1 MNDIARSDAPPAGGV
16 SALDAALRGGKFVVT
31 AEVAPP
37 VSADPADLLSRALPL
52 KGVATAVNV
61 TDGAGAKAHLSSL
74 VAANILLQNG
84 IEPIL
89 QMTCRDRN
97 RLALESDLIGAAAL
111 GIRNV
116 LILTG
121 DDPKLG
127 DQPDAKPVFDFNSQ
141 GLLQM
146 AHRLRT
152 EHQLPTGTAVKGTLD
167 LVLGGADMP
176 LDPPPGWEPKSLAAK
191 VQAGADFVQTQFCMD
206 AKVVRNYAKRL
217 TELGLAQRVRI
228 LIGVCP
234 IPSARSA
241 RWMKEKLFG
250 TVIADEIVERLDKAE
265 NSKAEGVK
273 LCAELLQELASI
285 PGIAGAHMMAPQNVS
300 AIPEAIARSGV
311 AGKPRAL

>member
-1 MNDIARSDAPPAGGV
+1 MSDGPV
-16 SALDAALRGGKFVVT
+16 SNLGAALGGGKFVVT

-37 VSADPADLLSRALPL
+37 VSSDPADLLARALPL

-61 TDGAGAKAHLSSL
+61 TDGAGAKAHMSSG
-74 VAANILLQNG
+74 AAALILLQNG

-111 GIRNV
+111 GIRNI

-121 DDPKLG
+121 DDPKEG
-127 DQPDAKPVFDFNSQ
+127 DQPETKAVFDVNSL
-141 GLLQM
+141 GLLALAQRM
-146 AHRLRT
+146 RR
-152 EHQLPTGTAVKGTLD
+152 EHQLPTGTAIKGAPD
-167 LVLGGADMP
+167 FVLGGADMP
-176 LDPPPGWEPKSLAAK
+176 LDPPPDWVPKSLAAK
-191 VQAGADFVQTQFCMD
+191 IEAGADFVQTQFCMD
-206 AKVVRNYAKRL
+206 ARIVRAYAARL
-217 TELGLAQRVRI
+217 MDLGVAQRVKI

-250 TVIADEIVERLDKAE
+250 TVISDAIVERLDQAQ
-265 NSKAEGVK
+265 NPKAEGIK
-273 LCAELLQELASI
+273 ICAELMQEFATI
-285 PGIAGAHMMAPQNVS
+285 PGIAGAHVMAPQAPSV
-300 AIPEAIARSGV
+300 IPEVIAASGV

>member
-1 MNDIARSDAPPAGGV
+1 MTDSSV

-37 VSADPADLLSRALPL
+37 VSADPADLLTRALPL

-74 VAANILLQNG
+74 VAAHILLQHG
-84 IEPIL
+84 IEPIM

-116 LILTG
+116 LLLTG
-121 DDPKLG
+121 DDPKQG
-127 DQPDAKPVFDFNSQ
+127 DQPETKPVFDFNSQ
-141 GLLQM
+141 ALLQM
-146 AHRLRT
+146 AQRMRR
-152 EHQLPTGTAVKGTLD
+152 EHQLPTGTAIKGTLD

-176 LDPPPGWEPKSLAAK
+176 LDPAPDWVPKSLTAK
-191 VQAGADFVQTQFCMD
+191 IDAGVDFVQTQFCMD
-206 AKVVRNYAKRL
+206 AAVVRRYLARL
-217 TELGLAQRVRI
+217 TELGVAQRVKI

-250 TVIADEIVERLDKAE
+250 TIIADTIIERLDQAANPKE
-265 NSKAEGVK
+265 EGVRI
-273 LCAELLQELASI
+273 CAELVQELATI
-285 PGIAGAHMMAPQNVS
+285 PGVAGAHVMAPQNLS
-300 AIPEAIARSGV
+300 AIPEVIARSGV
-311 AGKPRAL
+311 AGKPRAH